1 MPRYEVKIIRHVRTA
16 EVGWTEIEANDEE
29 DAREEAIRLAMEGDE
44 SIHFEEDNDFY
55 DCEETEVDYCERIGD

>member
-44 SIHFEEDNDFY
+44 SIHF
-55 DCEETEVDYCERIGD
+55 